1 MTTVFIAGSMTIKRL
16 HPLFTDR
23 LSNIVASRLAVVV
36 GDADGADTSI
46 QKALLAKNA
55 EVVTVYCSGPQARN
69 NVGNWPV
76 HNVFPDTEPG
86 TRLFFTAKDLEM
98 AKAAD
103 YGLMMWDAKS
113 TGTLSNIIELLQGNK
128 KCVVFVNKEKAFIT
142 VSNVEGL
149 NQLVSVMSD
158 AARAKAED
166 KIGLSAKLLS
176 VANQQYGLSV

>member
-16 HPLFTDR
+16 HPLFTER
-23 LSNIVASRLAVVV
+23 LANIVSSKLDVVV

-46 QKALLAKNA
+46 QKALLERNA
-55 EVVTVYCSGPQARN
+55 QAVTVYCSGLKPRN

-76 HNVFPDTEPG
+76 QNVLADAEPG

-113 TGTLSNIIELLQGNK
+113 TGTLSNVLELLQGNK
-128 KCVVFVNKEKAFIT
+128 KCVVFVNKAKAFLT
-142 VSNVEGL
+142 VSDVDSLNGL
-149 NQLVSVMSD
+149 ISVMSD
-158 AARAKAED
+158 TAQMKAEG
-166 KIGLSAKLLS
+166 KIGLTARVHKLLHK
-176 VANQQYGLSV
+176 QYDIPV